1 MWRGN
6 VYVSGMSHTSL
17 RENPDGRYAKSFAL
31 LPQYELVRYEYECP
45 LPLPACN
52 KQQRAARIDSELL
65 RLKSVA
71 HETQEHS
78 QTLPAAVHC
87 NLETLLPRATPTR
100 SQDKAQQPWT
110 NP

>member
-17 RENPDGRYAKSFAL
+17 RENPDGRNYAKSL
-31 LPQYELVRYEYECP
+31 LCCHNTSLYECP

-71 HETQEHS
+71 HEAQEHS
-78 QTLPAAVHC
+78 QALPCSSA
-87 NLETLLPRATPTR
+87 LQ
-100 SQDKAQQPWT
+100 S
-110 NP
+110 

>member
-17 RENPDGRYAKSFAL
+17 RENPDGRNYAKSFAL
-31 LPQYELVRYEYECP
+31 LPQHELVRVS

-71 HETQEHS
+71 QDAQEHS
-78 QTLPAAVHC
+78 QALPCSA
-87 NLETLLPRATPTR
+87 LQ
-100 SQDKAQQPWT
+100 S
-110 NP
+110 